1 MSIIELNSEN
11 QSISNPQFTSENE
24 KSVDGAQLESSAE
37 DEDES
42 PVIVDAEP
50 SQLNV
55 SLNRFLAPPNISAKT
70 RVSFADLQVRSIDK
84 NETKMLKF

>member
-1 MSIIELNSEN
+1 MSIIELNSED

-24 KSVDGAQLESSAE
+24 KSVDGAQLESS
-37 DEDES
+37 EDES
-42 PVIVDAEP
+42 PVIADAEP